1 MCQNINGL
9 EMKVVDLKH
18 DEGGLTGRQ
27 NIAAMA
33 LVRSGSV
40 RQVALESGIS
50 EATLWRYRQNPEFQR
65 RIRELTESINKE
77 TEAAIRSASTRA
89 VSKLLDLMDTADQ
102 DTIKYAAAKTIL
114 DLHFKTVEI
123 NEIERQLEELR
134 RDVQGLGP
142 RRVR

>member
-1 MCQNINGL
+1 
-9 EMKVVDLKH
+9 MKVVDLKH